1 MKKIKI
7 SLLFLVVQ
15 LTAFSQTTYYDDNTK
30 KYGIFDNTQ
39 KIILN
44 PTYEYLSQVS
54 NGFAVFKENGKYGL
68 LDKTGKII
76 LKPIFN
82 NPCNLQY
89 AKICDGLIRVVNFEY
104 LDEDSSSY
112 NEKYGFYNLSGIL
125 KIKFNYSWAGDFCNG
140 KAIVIKDDKYNIINI
155 NGEVLYPNWVDDEN
169 EIKEKLLCN
178 TIQNDEYDHLYR
190 YNYDRTKY
198 FQRNENETDNKGYVN
213 EKGEIIIKTNINYGN
228 LCSYNKKLDRALVFE
243 NEKIPYLINKKGE
256 IISNLSEKIADLNAS
271 ENMYFKFIN
280 GIGELVV
287 VKKSWDGEEE
297 KFDYQYYLIDI
308 NGNIIKKMLKGTS
321 DLIMDC
327 NYGNR

>member
-1 MKKIKI
+1 MANSYKNNGNNLVLVLTQYIQYIDSISPSTIFAISELPGRVYLLTNLIISFCFLTKSPCPRII
-7 SLLFLVVQ
+7 SL
-15 LTAFSQTTYYDDNTK
+15 
-30 KYGIFDNTQ
+30 
-39 KIILN
+39 
-44 PTYEYLSQVS
+44 
-54 NGFAVFKENGKYGL
+54 
-68 LDKTGKII
+68 
-76 LKPIFN
+76 
-82 NPCNLQY
+82 
-89 AKICDGLIRVVNFEY
+89 NF
-104 LDEDSSSY
+104 
-112 NEKYGFYNLSGIL
+112 
-125 KIKFNYSWAGDFCNG
+125 
-140 KAIVIKDDKYNIINI
+140 
-155 NGEVLYPNWVDDEN
+155 
-169 EIKEKLLCN
+169 
-178 TIQNDEYDHLYR
+178 
-190 YNYDRTKY
+190 
-198 FQRNENETDNKGYVN
+198 